1 MANYILGLDI
11 GIASVGYGLIN
22 SETKE
27 IIDAGVRLF
36 NEAKVE
42 NNEGRRS
49 KRGTRRLKRRRK
61 FRLQNIKHLLSN
73 YGFIDDEIPT
83 STNLYEIR
91 VRGLTEELSKEE
103 FVIALLHLG
112 KRRGIHN
119 IEVSDESDSSEDS
132 LSTKEQLKRNEKAL
146 KEKYVCELQLERFN
160 ENNVRGPQNRFKTTG
175 FVREAKK
182 LLETQSKFHAID
194 QDFIEEYI
202 HLLEKRRAYYE
213 GPGHGS
219 PFGWEQDLKKWYE
232 TLMGR
237 CTYYPEELRSV
248 KYAYTADLF
257 NVLNDLNNLTIT
269 RDEEDKLNKGEK
281 FQLIENVFKKKKS
294 VTLKHIAKEIG
305 VSDVDIK
312 GYRINKSGTPEFT
325 KFKIY
330 HDIKGITSKEEVL
343 ENPEI
348 LDGIAEILTIYQS
361 PQDII
366 ENINKLNINL
376 SSDEINNISELTGY
390 NGTHS
395 LSLKCI
401 KLVLDEL
408 WESSDNQ
415 MSIFAKLNLK
425 PKKIDLEKQNKI
437 PTELIED
444 FILSPVVKRSFI
456 QSVKVTN
463 AIIKRYGL
471 PDEIIIEL
479 ARDTNSADKKKTI
492 QALQKNREA
501 TNKRIEE
508 IIASFG
514 KIKAKGLVEKI
525 KLHDMQE
532 GKCLY
537 SLTDIPLEDLLRNPT
552 HYEVDHIIPRS
563 VSFDNSYNNKVLVKS
578 IENSNKSNM
587 TPFQYMNSGKSSISY
602 DEFKQHVLNLSK
614 SKDRISKKKREYLLE
629 ERDINK
635 FDVQKEFI
643 NRNLVDTRYATREL
657 MSLLKAYFSANELPV
672 KVKSINGGF
681 TSFLRNRWN
690 FSKDRNQGYKHH
702 AEDALIIA
710 NCDFLFK
717 QHKQLSQQNEILTKP
732 VLAEEKMNDIL
743 TEDQFDEIFVVPRQM
758 QDIKDFRD
766 YKFSHRVDKK
776 PNRQLYKQETIYGT
790 RMINGKKRIEKRII
804 QNINNIYAKD
814 NDKVKTIFNKSP
826 QKLLIFQKDKKTF
839 EKLEIIMKQY
849 SNEKNPLHKYYEETG
864 NYLTKYSK
872 NDDGPIV
879 KRIRYYGDEA
889 KTYKDLTKNY
899 PEAKNEVVHIK
910 LIPYRF
916 DVFNDDGIY
925 KFITIRYFELKDC
938 DSYFRIEDELYSQK
952 KEDKKISKNAQFI
965 ASFYRNDLIKFNNDI
980 FRVIG
985 VNDDA
990 KNKLQFEMVDILTKD
1005 YFELQN
1011 ISKTPVIYK
1020 TVNKDVDLIE
1030 KFSTDILGNL
1040 YKIKSKK
1047 HPQTI
1052 IKKA

>member
-1 MANYILGLDI
+1 MTHYILGLDI
-11 GIASVGYGLIN
+11 GITSVGYGLIN

-73 YGFIDDEIPT
+73 YGLIEGEIAT
-83 STNLYEIR
+83 STNPYEIR
-91 VRGLTEELSKEE
+91 VKGLTEELSKEE

-119 IEVSDESDSSEDS
+119 IEVSDASDNSEDS
-132 LSTKEQLKRNEKAL
+132 LSTKEQLKRNEVAL
-146 KEKYVCELQLERFN
+146 KENYVCELQLERLKK
-160 ENNVRGPQNRFKTTG
+160 NNVRGPQNRFKTAD
-175 FVREAKK
+175 FVREANK
-182 LLETQSKFHAID
+182 LLETQSKFHNID
-194 QDFIEEYI
+194 QEFKDEYI
-202 HLLEKRRAYYE
+202 NLLEKRRAYYE
-213 GPGHGS
+213 GPGSGS

-269 RDEEDKLNKGEK
+269 RDEEEKLNKGEK
-281 FQLIENVFKKKKS
+281 FQLIENVFKKKKT
-294 VTLKHIAKEIG
+294 VTLKQIAKEIG
-305 VSDVDIK
+305 VSETDIK

-330 HDIKGITSKEEVL
+330 HDIKSITIKEEVL
-343 ENPEI
+343 ENPEV
-348 LDGIAEILTIYQS
+348 LDEIAEILTIYQS

-366 ENINKLNINL
+366 ENINSLNLNL
-376 SSDEINNISELTGY
+376 NSNEIDNISELAGY

-401 KLVLDEL
+401 KLVLNEL

-415 MSIFAKLNLK
+415 MAIFAKLNLK

-456 QSVKVTN
+456 QSVKVIN

-578 IENSNKSNM
+578 VENSKKSNM

-614 SKDRISKKKREYLLE
+614 SKGRISKKKREYLLE
-629 ERDINK
+629 ERDLNK

-717 QHKQLSQQNEILTKP
+717 QHKQLSQQNEIFTKP
-732 VLAEEKMNDIL
+732 VLAEEKKNDIL

-758 QDIKDFRD
+758 RDIKDFRD
-766 YKFSHRVDKK
+766 YKFSHRIDKK

-790 RMINGKKRIEKRII
+790 RILNSKKHII

-814 NDKVKTIFNKSP
+814 NEKVKKIFNKSP
-826 QKLLIFQKDKKTF
+826 QKLLIFHKDKKTF

-849 SNEKNPLHKYYEETG
+849 SNEKNPLYKYFEETG

-899 PEAKNEVVHIK
+899 SNAKNEVVHIK
-910 LIPYRF
+910 LNPYRF
-916 DVFNDDGIY
+916 DIFNDNGVY
-925 KFITIRYFELKDC
+925 KFITIRYFELKDF
-938 DSYFRIEDELYSQK
+938 DSY
-952 KEDKKISKNAQFI
+952 
-965 ASFYRNDLIKFNNDI
+965 
-980 FRVIG
+980 
-985 VNDDA
+985 
-990 KNKLQFEMVDILTKD
+990 
-1005 YFELQN
+1005 
-1011 ISKTPVIYK
+1011 YK
-1020 TVNKDVDLIE
+1020 IE
-1030 KFSTDILGNL
+1030 KEM
-1040 YKIKSKK
+1040 YMKK
-1047 HPQTI
+1047 
-1052 IKKA
+1052 KMRKR

>member
-1 MANYILGLDI
+1 MRITI
-11 GIASVGYGLIN
+11 R
-22 SETKE
+22 T
-27 IIDAGVRLF
+27 
-36 NEAKVE
+36 
-42 NNEGRRS
+42 
-49 KRGTRRLKRRRK
+49 
-61 FRLQNIKHLLSN
+61 IK
-73 YGFIDDEIPT
+73 
-83 STNLYEIR
+83 
-91 VRGLTEELSKEE
+91 K
-103 FVIALLHLG
+103 
-112 KRRGIHN
+112 
-119 IEVSDESDSSEDS
+119 
-132 LSTKEQLKRNEKAL
+132 
-146 KEKYVCELQLERFN
+146 
-160 ENNVRGPQNRFKTTG
+160 NNVRGPQNRFKTAD
-175 FVREAKK
+175 FVREANK
-182 LLETQSKFHAID
+182 LLETQSKFHNID
-194 QDFIEEYI
+194 QEFKDEYI
-202 HLLEKRRAYYE
+202 NLLEKRRAYYE
-213 GPGHGS
+213 GPGPGS

-269 RDEEDKLNKGEK
+269 RDEEEKLNKGEK
-281 FQLIENVFKKKKS
+281 FQLIENVFKKKKT
-294 VTLKHIAKEIG
+294 VTLKQIAKEIG
-305 VSDVDIK
+305 VSETDIK

-330 HDIKGITSKEEVL
+330 HDIKSITTKEEVL
-343 ENPEI
+343 ENPEV
-348 LDGIAEILTIYQS
+348 LDEIAEILTIYQS

-366 ENINKLNINL
+366 ENINNLNLNL
-376 SSDEINNISELTGY
+376 NSNEVDNISELAGY

-401 KLVLDEL
+401 KLVLNEL

-415 MSIFAKLNLK
+415 MAIFAKLNLK
-425 PKKIDLEKQNKI
+425 PKKIDLEKRNKI

-456 QSVKVTN
+456 QSVKVIN

-514 KIKAKGLVEKI
+514 EIKAKGLVEKV
-525 KLHDMQE
+525 KLYDIQE

-578 IENSNKSNM
+578 IENSKKSNM

-614 SKDRISKKKREYLLE
+614 SKGRISKKKREYLLE
-629 ERDINK
+629 ERDLNK

-717 QHKQLSQQNEILTKP
+717 QHKQLSQQNEIFTKP
-732 VLAEEKMNDIL
+732 VLAEEKKNDIL

-790 RMINGKKRIEKRII
+790 RILNGKKHII

-814 NDKVKTIFNKSP
+814 NEKVKKIFNKSP
-826 QKLLIFQKDKKTF
+826 QKLLIFHKDKKTF

-849 SNEKNPLHKYYEETG
+849 SNEKNPLYKYFEETG

-899 PEAKNEVVHIK
+899 SNAKNEVVHIK

-916 DVFNDDGIY
+916 DIFNDNGVY
-925 KFITIRYFELKDC
+925 KFITIRYFELKDF
-938 DSYFRIEDELYSQK
+938 DSYYKIEKEMYMK
-952 KEDKKISKNAQFI
+952 KKNVKKISENAQFI
-965 ASFYRNDLIKFNNDI
+965 ASFYRNDLIKFNDEI

-985 VNDDA
+985 VNHDE

-1005 YFELQN
+1005 YYELQN
-1011 ISKTPVIYK
+1011 ITKTPVIYK
-1020 TVNKDVDLIE
+1020 TVNKDVKLIE

-1040 YKIKSKK
+1040 YKITSKE

-1052 IKKA
+1052 IKKRD